1 MNALKTMALIGALLG
16 ASALSA
22 QAATQTFTYNIA
34 QTQTPFTDTFTLPA
48 FDPALGTL
56 TGVEVTAA
64 WSGVANVSIINTTGV
79 TQTFT
84 NATVSNPVSVSIT
97 LSGLTWTGTDTLTA
111 AVASGNLTSFANN
124 FPGLPLTS
132 STLGNPIPP
141 LSLAD
146 FEGAALTIP
155 FVVTGDNGSYSGTS
169 VSGVYFGGSATVGGD
184 VDIEYTYSNTVPEPA
199 TWAMMGLGFA
209 GLAFAGYRTRRSAI
223 SIA

>member
-1 MNALKTMALIGALLG
+1 MKTLKTLALAAAALG
-16 ASALSA
+16 ATALSA
-22 QAATQTFTYNIA
+22 QAATETFTHDIA
-34 QTQTPFTDTFTLPA
+34 QTATPFTDTFTLPA

-56 TGVEVTAA
+56 TGVEVSRD
-64 WSGVANVSIINTTGV
+64 WSGAAGVSIYNATGV

-84 NATVSNPVSVSIT
+84 NATASNPVSVSIT

-111 AVASGNLTSFANN
+111 AVASGTLAPGVNN
-124 FPGLPLTS
+124 FPGLPFTS

-155 FVVTGDNGSYSGTS
+155 FVVTGGTGSYSGTS
-169 VSGVYFGGSATVGGD
+169 VPGVYFGGSATVGGA
-184 VDIEYTYSNTVPEPA
+184 VDIEYTYSKTVPEPA